1 MSKKLTLSIDET
13 IIEKAKKYAKKKKK
27 SLSKL
32 VQEYLQ
38 YVAERENE
46 NWESELTPTVRKLL
60 GSVKLKEESIEDT
73 KFKYLKEKYLDK

>member
-13 IIEKAKKYAKKKKK
+13 TIEKAKRYAKKKKK

-46 NWESELTPTVRKLL
+46 NWELELTPTVRKLL
-60 GSVKLKEESIEDT
+60 GSVKIKEESIEDT
-73 KFKYLKEKYLDK
+73 RFKYLEEKYLGG

>member
-13 IIEKAKKYAKKKKK
+13 TIEKAKRYAKKKKK

-38 YVAERENE
+38 YVAERENDNLE
-46 NWESELTPTVRKLL
+46 LELTPTVKKLL
-60 GSVKLKEESIEDT
+60 GSVKIKEESIEDAR
-73 KFKYLKEKYLDK
+73 FKYLKEKYLGG

>member
-13 IIEKAKKYAKKKKK
+13 TIEKAKRYAKKKKK

-46 NWESELTPTVRKLL
+46 NLESELTPTVKILL
-60 GSVKLKEESIEDT
+60 GSVKIKEESIEDAR
-73 KFKYLKEKYLDK
+73 FKYLKEKYLGG

>member
-13 IIEKAKKYAKKKKK
+13 TIEKAKRYAKKKKK

-38 YVAERENE
+38 YVAEREND
-46 NWESELTPTVRKLL
+46 NLESELTPTVKKLL
-60 GSVKLKEESIEDT
+60 GSVRIKEESIEEAR
-73 KFKYLKEKYLDK
+73 FKYLKEKYLGG

>member
-13 IIEKAKKYAKKKKK
+13 TIEKAKRYAKKKKK

-46 NWESELTPTVRKLL
+46 NLELELTPTVKKLL
-60 GSVKLKEESIEDT
+60 GSVKIKGKSPEEA
-73 KFKYLKEKYLDK
+73 KFKYLKERYLGG

>member
-13 IIEKAKKYAKKKKK
+13 TIEKAKRYAKKKKK

-32 VQEYLQ
+32 IQEYLN

-46 NWESELTPTVRKLL
+46 SIELELTPTVKKLL
-60 GSVKLKEESIEDT
+60 GSVKMQEKSIEDAR
-73 KFKYLKEKYLDK
+73 FKYLKEKYLGG

>member
-13 IIEKAKKYAKKKKK
+13 TIEKAKKYAKKKKK

-46 NWESELTPTVRKLL
+46 NWELELTPTVKKLL
-60 GSVKLKEESIEDT
+60 GSVKIKEESIEDT
-73 KFKYLKEKYLDK
+73 RFKYLKEKYLGR